1 MKKRRLTSAE
11 IADANYQ
18 QEPVDIKGK
27 LYSEFRTYEQLP
39 RDAAGKL
46 DFGAIISYTD
56 TADTGSDDLC
66 SIVAGIHEGEGY
78 ILDVIMTDEPMEKTE
93 PQTAEQLYSYHVETA
108 RIESNNGG
116 RGFARNVERLLW
128 ELYQT
133 RSVNIEWFH
142 QGANK
147 HARIM
152 TGATFVMQH
161 LLFPSDWAQRWPR
174 YYAAMVSYQKT
185 GKNKHD
191 DAPDATTGIAETI
204 QEREGRGIADYSHQ
218 HENLD
223 IITKITAADC
233 LEEWL
238 GTYVNKTYKAGMYAK
253 DIIDDL
259 LNIFGVEV
267 AMVKLAENKHYPG
280 CRVCRGKLKDVLTE
294 IACSDCK
301 SRLVIRCGQII
312 INPPE
317 EGITTGYLLTPQTGL
332 LKSAS
337 TSESQNINTK
347 TTATEK
353 TRSQQA
359 EDEGNLSRDCLLNYH
374 IGVADKIVIRD
385 SQTNGTF
392 MVVSGV
398 HEGTRSGNWKTTV
411 EVKPA

>member
-1 MKKRRLTSAE
+1 MRMWLRQATLTLGSNQYTLDGLNFSFKVQFEDRAKVSTAQLEVYNLSPSTRASLKKGDVGC
-11 IADANYQ
+11 IF
-18 QEPVDIKGK
+18 V
-27 LYSEFRTYEQLP
+27 
-39 RDAAGKL
+39 
-46 DFGAIISYTD
+46 GA
-56 TADTGSDDLC
+56 
-66 SIVAGIHEGEGY
+66 
-78 ILDVIMTDEPMEKTE
+78 
-93 PQTAEQLYSYHVETA
+93 
-108 RIESNNGG
+108 
-116 RGFARNVERLLW
+116 
-128 ELYQT
+128 
-133 RSVNIEWFH
+133 
-142 QGANK
+142 
-147 HARIM
+147 
-152 TGATFVMQH
+152 
-161 LLFPSDWAQRWPR
+161 
-174 YYAAMVSYQKT
+174 
-185 GKNKHD
+185 
-191 DAPDATTGIAETI
+191 
-204 QEREGRGIADYSHQ
+204 IADYSHQ

-253 DIIDDL
+253 DIVDDL

>member
-1 MKKRRLTSAE
+1 MTTSARRCAC
-11 IADANYQ
+11 ICSTGQGVRADAHVAKTGH
-18 QEPVDIKGK
+18 P
-27 LYSEFRTYEQLP
+27 
-39 RDAAGKL
+39 DAGRQSIHAGR
-46 DFGAIISYTD
+46 
-56 TADTGSDDLC
+56 
-66 SIVAGIHEGEGY
+66 
-78 ILDVIMTDEPMEKTE
+78 
-93 PQTAEQLYSYHVETA
+93 AEL
-108 RIESNNGG
+108 
-116 RGFARNVERLLW
+116 FL
-128 ELYQT
+128 
-133 RSVNIEWFH
+133 
-142 QGANK
+142 QGAVRGPRK
-147 HARIM
+147 GIDRPAGGLQPVSVYKGVAEKGDAVII
-152 TGATFVMQH
+152 TAGYKGDVGCIFVGA
-161 LLFPSDWAQRWPR
+161 
-174 YYAAMVSYQKT
+174 
-185 GKNKHD
+185 
-191 DAPDATTGIAETI
+191 
-204 QEREGRGIADYSHQ
+204 IADYSHQ

>member
-1 MKKRRLTSAE
+1 MRTDAHVAKAGHPDAGQQSIHAGRAE
-11 IADANYQ
+11 LFLQGAVRGSREGID
-18 QEPVDIKGK
+18 
-27 LYSEFRTYEQLP
+27 R
-39 RDAAGKL
+39 AAGGLQPVPVYKGVAEKG
-46 DFGAIISYTD
+46 DAVIITAGYKGDVGCIFVGA
-56 TADTGSDDLC
+56 
-66 SIVAGIHEGEGY
+66 
-78 ILDVIMTDEPMEKTE
+78 
-93 PQTAEQLYSYHVETA
+93 
-108 RIESNNGG
+108 
-116 RGFARNVERLLW
+116 
-128 ELYQT
+128 
-133 RSVNIEWFH
+133 
-142 QGANK
+142 
-147 HARIM
+147 
-152 TGATFVMQH
+152 
-161 LLFPSDWAQRWPR
+161 
-174 YYAAMVSYQKT
+174 
-185 GKNKHD
+185 
-191 DAPDATTGIAETI
+191 
-204 QEREGRGIADYSHQ
+204 IADYSHQ

>member
-1 MKKRRLTSAE
+1 MAKTGHPDAGRQSIHAGRAE
-11 IADANYQ
+11 
-18 QEPVDIKGK
+18 
-27 LYSEFRTYEQLP
+27 LFL
-39 RDAAGKL
+39 
-46 DFGAIISYTD
+46 
-56 TADTGSDDLC
+56 
-66 SIVAGIHEGEGY
+66 
-78 ILDVIMTDEPMEKTE
+78 
-93 PQTAEQLYSYHVETA
+93 
-108 RIESNNGG
+108 
-116 RGFARNVERLLW
+116 
-128 ELYQT
+128 
-133 RSVNIEWFH
+133 
-142 QGANK
+142 QGAV
-147 HARIM
+147 R
-152 TGATFVMQH
+152 G
-161 LLFPSDWAQRWPR
+161 S
-174 YYAAMVSYQKT
+174 
-185 GKNKHD
+185 
-191 DAPDATTGIAETI
+191 
-204 QEREGRGIADYSHQ
+204 REGIDRPAGGLQPVSVYKGVAEKGDAVIITAGYKGDVGCIFVGAIADYSHQ

-317 EGITTGYLLTPQTGL
+317 EGITTGYLLTPQTSM

-347 TTATEK
+347 TAATEK

-398 HEGTRSGNWKTTV
+398 HEGTRSATGKLPWR
-411 EVKPA
+411 

>member
-1 MKKRRLTSAE
+1 MRMWLRQATLTLGSNQYTLDGLNFSFKVQFEDRAKVSTAQLEVYNLSPSTRASLKKG
-11 IADANYQ
+11 DAVIITAGY
-18 QEPVDIKGK
+18 KGDVGCI
-27 LYSEFRTYEQLP
+27 FV
-39 RDAAGKL
+39 
-46 DFGAIISYTD
+46 GA
-56 TADTGSDDLC
+56 
-66 SIVAGIHEGEGY
+66 
-78 ILDVIMTDEPMEKTE
+78 
-93 PQTAEQLYSYHVETA
+93 
-108 RIESNNGG
+108 
-116 RGFARNVERLLW
+116 
-128 ELYQT
+128 
-133 RSVNIEWFH
+133 
-142 QGANK
+142 
-147 HARIM
+147 
-152 TGATFVMQH
+152 
-161 LLFPSDWAQRWPR
+161 
-174 YYAAMVSYQKT
+174 
-185 GKNKHD
+185 
-191 DAPDATTGIAETI
+191 
-204 QEREGRGIADYSHQ
+204 IADYSHQ

-259 LNIFGVEV
+259 LNIFGVE
-267 AMVKLAENKHYPG
+267 
-280 CRVCRGKLKDVLTE
+280 DVLTE

>member
-1 MKKRRLTSAE
+1 MRMWLRQATLTLGGNQYTLDGLNFSFKVQFEDRAKVSTAQLEVYNLSPSTRASLKKG
-11 IADANYQ
+11 DAVIITAGY
-18 QEPVDIKGK
+18 KGDVGCI
-27 LYSEFRTYEQLP
+27 FV
-39 RDAAGKL
+39 
-46 DFGAIISYTD
+46 GA
-56 TADTGSDDLC
+56 
-66 SIVAGIHEGEGY
+66 
-78 ILDVIMTDEPMEKTE
+78 
-93 PQTAEQLYSYHVETA
+93 
-108 RIESNNGG
+108 
-116 RGFARNVERLLW
+116 
-128 ELYQT
+128 
-133 RSVNIEWFH
+133 
-142 QGANK
+142 
-147 HARIM
+147 
-152 TGATFVMQH
+152 
-161 LLFPSDWAQRWPR
+161 
-174 YYAAMVSYQKT
+174 
-185 GKNKHD
+185 
-191 DAPDATTGIAETI
+191 
-204 QEREGRGIADYSHQ
+204 IADYSHQ

-259 LNIFGVEV
+259 LEV

>member
-1 MKKRRLTSAE
+1 MCISDSNLSPSTRASLKKG
-11 IADANYQ
+11 DAVIITAGY
-18 QEPVDIKGK
+18 KGDVGCI
-27 LYSEFRTYEQLP
+27 FV
-39 RDAAGKL
+39 
-46 DFGAIISYTD
+46 GA
-56 TADTGSDDLC
+56 
-66 SIVAGIHEGEGY
+66 
-78 ILDVIMTDEPMEKTE
+78 
-93 PQTAEQLYSYHVETA
+93 
-108 RIESNNGG
+108 
-116 RGFARNVERLLW
+116 
-128 ELYQT
+128 
-133 RSVNIEWFH
+133 
-142 QGANK
+142 
-147 HARIM
+147 
-152 TGATFVMQH
+152 
-161 LLFPSDWAQRWPR
+161 
-174 YYAAMVSYQKT
+174 
-185 GKNKHD
+185 
-191 DAPDATTGIAETI
+191 
-204 QEREGRGIADYSHQ
+204 IADYSHQ

>member
-1 MKKRRLTSAE
+1 MRMWLRQATLTLGSNQYTLDGLNFSFKVQFEDRAKVSTAQLEVYNLSPSTRASLKKG
-11 IADANYQ
+11 DAVIITAGY
-18 QEPVDIKGK
+18 KGDVGCI
-27 LYSEFRTYEQLP
+27 FV
-39 RDAAGKL
+39 
-46 DFGAIISYTD
+46 GA
-56 TADTGSDDLC
+56 
-66 SIVAGIHEGEGY
+66 
-78 ILDVIMTDEPMEKTE
+78 
-93 PQTAEQLYSYHVETA
+93 
-108 RIESNNGG
+108 
-116 RGFARNVERLLW
+116 
-128 ELYQT
+128 
-133 RSVNIEWFH
+133 
-142 QGANK
+142 
-147 HARIM
+147 
-152 TGATFVMQH
+152 
-161 LLFPSDWAQRWPR
+161 
-174 YYAAMVSYQKT
+174 
-185 GKNKHD
+185 
-191 DAPDATTGIAETI
+191 
-204 QEREGRGIADYSHQ
+204 IADYSHQ

-359 EDEGNLSRDCLLNYH
+359 EDEGDLSRDCLLNYH

>member
-1 MKKRRLTSAE
+1 MRMWLRQATLTLGGNQYTLDGLNFSFKVQFEDRAKVSTAQLEVYNLSPSTRASLKKG
-11 IADANYQ
+11 DAVIITAGY
-18 QEPVDIKGK
+18 KGDVGCI
-27 LYSEFRTYEQLP
+27 FV
-39 RDAAGKL
+39 
-46 DFGAIISYTD
+46 GA
-56 TADTGSDDLC
+56 
-66 SIVAGIHEGEGY
+66 
-78 ILDVIMTDEPMEKTE
+78 
-93 PQTAEQLYSYHVETA
+93 
-108 RIESNNGG
+108 
-116 RGFARNVERLLW
+116 
-128 ELYQT
+128 
-133 RSVNIEWFH
+133 
-142 QGANK
+142 
-147 HARIM
+147 
-152 TGATFVMQH
+152 
-161 LLFPSDWAQRWPR
+161 
-174 YYAAMVSYQKT
+174 
-185 GKNKHD
+185 
-191 DAPDATTGIAETI
+191 
-204 QEREGRGIADYSHQ
+204 IADYSHQ

-267 AMVKLAENKHYPG
+267 AMVKLAENK
-280 CRVCRGKLKDVLTE
+280 
-294 IACSDCK
+294 
-301 SRLVIRCGQII
+301 
-312 INPPE
+312 PPE

-337 TSESQNINTK
+337 TSENQNINTK

>member
-1 MKKRRLTSAE
+1 MRMWLRQATLTLGSNQYTLDGLNFSFKVQFEDRAKVSTAQLEVYNLSPSTRASLKKG
-11 IADANYQ
+11 DAVIITAGY
-18 QEPVDIKGK
+18 KGDVGCI
-27 LYSEFRTYEQLP
+27 FV
-39 RDAAGKL
+39 
-46 DFGAIISYTD
+46 GA
-56 TADTGSDDLC
+56 
-66 SIVAGIHEGEGY
+66 
-78 ILDVIMTDEPMEKTE
+78 
-93 PQTAEQLYSYHVETA
+93 
-108 RIESNNGG
+108 
-116 RGFARNVERLLW
+116 
-128 ELYQT
+128 
-133 RSVNIEWFH
+133 
-142 QGANK
+142 
-147 HARIM
+147 
-152 TGATFVMQH
+152 
-161 LLFPSDWAQRWPR
+161 
-174 YYAAMVSYQKT
+174 
-185 GKNKHD
+185 
-191 DAPDATTGIAETI
+191 
-204 QEREGRGIADYSHQ
+204 IADYSHQ

-223 IITKITAADC
+223 IITKITAA
-233 LEEWL
+233 

-253 DIIDDL
+253 DIVDDL